1 MPTTEI
7 SVRGSVTHIRPLPSD
22 STTTSEPVSAIAK
35 FAPDT
40 PTWADRNAWRRC
52 ARAAAARAGGSSV
65 SPAGAPGIWRA
76 EDLPDL
82 GPVPVDGRDQDVAGP
97 VVAELDDE
105 LGQVGL
111 QRGDAVGGQRLVQPG
126 LLGGHAT

>member
-22 STTTSEPVSAIAK
+22 STTTSDPVSAIAK

-65 SPAGAPGIWRA
+65 SPAGAPGIWLRKIPLISA
-76 EDLPDL
+76 RFRWMAGTRMWL
-82 GPVPVDGRDQDVAGP
+82 GRSWRPPP
-97 VVAELDDE
+97 
-105 LGQVGL
+105 
-111 QRGDAVGGQRLVQPG
+111 
-126 LLGGHAT
+126 